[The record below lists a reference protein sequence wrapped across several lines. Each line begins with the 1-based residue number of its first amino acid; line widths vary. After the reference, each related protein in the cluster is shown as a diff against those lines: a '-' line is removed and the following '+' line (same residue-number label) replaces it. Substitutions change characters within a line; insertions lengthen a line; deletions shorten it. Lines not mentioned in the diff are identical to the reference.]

1 MRKELPE
8 KDFNKDKTLLNVLN
22 PFLYNYTSYSS
33 DKLFNPENILYPKP
47 YPVIAE
53 KDSIFYDST
62 DKDNFSIETT
72 YYSIDTLKIPSS
84 ANKEIGSKLMAGMD
98 FLGLDPKEFKKKNYF
113 TKSNWR

>member
-84 ANKEIGSKLMAGMD
+84 ANKEIGSKLTAGMD
-98 FLGLDPKEFKKKNYF
+98 FIGLDPKEFKKIQAG
-113 TKSNWR
+113 RGGR